1 MPLSREFWGVDFAY
15 PMGYNTR
22 EFKGDWEMRYCM
34 GDANALKVRINRIIG
49 QLNGV
54 QKMLGEDVPCE
65 DILTQISAANGA
77 LHKIGLMILE
87 GHLRHCVREGIENGN
102 ADTTIENFADALEH
116 FASMT

>member
-1 MPLSREFWGVDFAY
+1 MLWVYEFGVLTSHTPWGIIR
-15 PMGYNTR
+15 G
-22 EFKGDWEMRYCM
+22 EFKGDSGMRYCM